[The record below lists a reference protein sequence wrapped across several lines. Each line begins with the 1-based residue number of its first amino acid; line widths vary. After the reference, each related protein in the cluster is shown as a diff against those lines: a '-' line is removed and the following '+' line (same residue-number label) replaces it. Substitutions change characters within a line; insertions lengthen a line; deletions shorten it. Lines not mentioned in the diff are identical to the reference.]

1 MKKNLGPFSAVGAT
15 GIRGVPIVTAPS
27 PAEAPA
33 AETAPS
39 FDGDL
44 RLMLRVAAGER
55 AAQRALAARL
65 SGRVRRVARTLLRDP
80 ADADDAAQAALL
92 DILKSAGNYK
102 ALGPL
107 ERWADRIVVHAASLL
122 ARQRRRSLERIDHD
136 ASLDD
141 IAELETEPLSTDE
154 LARPMTEYLDRIPE
168 PIRMALVLRHTLGYS
183 LDEIGVALE
192 ITANAAKK
200 RVSRGHQAIRR
211 MIRKDRVVG
220 LHVGGKS

>member
-1 MKKNLGPFSAVGAT
+1 MKRNLGPFSGPPVT
-15 GIRGVPIVTAPS
+15 GIRGAPIVTAESQADPT
-27 PAEAPA
+27 PAET
-33 AETAPS
+33 EPS
-39 FDGDL
+39 FQGEL
-44 RLMLRVAAGER
+44 RLMLRVAAGEQ
-55 AAQRALAARL
+55 AAQRTLAARL

-80 ADADDAAQAALL
+80 ADADDAAQTALL
-92 DILKSAGNYK
+92 EILKSASNYK

-122 ARQRRRSLERIDHD
+122 ARQRRRSLERIDYD

-141 IAELETEPLSTDE
+141 IAELELEPLATDE
-154 LARPMTEYLDRIPE
+154 LVRPMNDYLDRVPE

-183 LDEIGVALE
+183 LEEIAEALE
-192 ITANAAKK
+192 VSPNAAKK

-220 LHVGGKS
+220 LHVGGRS